1 MADSSLVLRETWVAR
16 VLRALKLV
24 EVRPDGETSHVAG
37 ADFADGQGRAP
48 GMKAINSMSA
58 LAAFPW
64 VAASCGAV
72 ADDLSML
79 PIKVTRGRGKDAEP
93 ITDHPVLDLL
103 DQPTSRMSGILLRRQ
118 LVTDLVLVGDAY
130 ILVAGS
136 PEPAALIRLHPER
149 VTVVPS
155 ADGQAAAYDYDNGGK
170 VVRYGWDQVLHI
182 RQVSWED
189 GPRGLYG
196 NGAIRALANDLT
208 TEQKASELA
217 ANSADHGQPTGIFS
231 PSSEGDTWSQQQ
243 IAVMRDAFDRRMSKQ
258 GTALFLGAGVNYQ
271 PLSWSP
277 RDMEY
282 QATRHLVRESVMA
295 SIGVP
300 PTRVGLPSAN
310 YATAREQAKRYFESL
325 MAKAALVDSSLTRL
339 ARMFSG
345 SEGVTVSHD
354 FSGVEALQES
364 RDARVNRVNAW
375 WLMGVP
381 LTEAAALEGFDEIA
395 PDVEE
400 PEAEAVP
407 AVAGATD
414 QPVSAQALNG
424 AQIASLLEILA
435 AVAAGAITSQ
445 AAIQLIGVA
454 FPTIT
459 EEQAAA
465 IVAGARAVPE
475 TVQEGAQTRAYLES
489 MIHRHGV
496 ATLDP
501 LARWLVLDGG
511 EPYQAPQTEDARADT
526 WRAFIQK
533 SHQPSE
539 RRVALNMRRYL
550 RGAGARIAKRT
561 GEQITTKGGPVQVK
575 RQLDDIALDRIL
587 DEVAEREQ
595 ILEIFRPL
603 FRSMMAD
610 AINAASESLPV
621 DVDLTDD
628 VIRDLVTARVGTMV
642 QQIQATTRIQVR
654 ASIVQGLEQGM
665 STAQIQQLLIQSTTF
680 SPTRAM
686 TIARTE
692 TTALMNQAGVAAMKD
707 AENKGVRLQKEWL
720 SARDGKVRDTH
731 QPGPGGMD
739 GQRVPV
745 DGQFRSPS
753 GATGNGPGEMGS
765 AAENVNCRCVAVP
778 FVEGVS

>member
-24 EVRPDGETSHVAG
+24 EVRPDGTTDHIAG
-37 ADFADGQGRAP
+37 ADFADGQARAP
-48 GMKAINSMSA
+48 GYKAINSMSA

-64 VAASCGAV
+64 VQASVDAV
-72 ADDLSML
+72 ASDLSML
-79 PIKVTRGRGKDAEP
+79 PIKVTKGRGKDAEP

-103 DQPTSRMSGILLRRQ
+103 DQPTSRMSGILMRRQ

-130 ILVAGS
+130 LLVAGS

-155 ADGQAAAYDYDNGGK
+155 ADGQAAAYDYDDGGK

-231 PSSEGDTWSQQQ
+231 PASEGDTWSQQQ

-258 GTALFLGAGVNYQ
+258 GTALFLGSGVSYQ

-400 PEAEAVP
+400 PEADTAVP
-407 AVAGATD
+407 ASAGLTD

-424 AQIASLLEILA
+424 AQIASLMEILA
-435 AVAAGAITSQ
+435 AVAAGAITGP

-475 TVQEGAQTRAYLES
+475 TVQEGAQTRSYLERL
-489 MIHRHGV
+489 IHRHGV
-496 ATLDP
+496 GTLDP

-511 EPYQAPQTEDARADT
+511 EPYQAPQTEEGRAEL
-526 WRAFIQK
+526 WRAYIDRM
-533 SHQPSE
+533 HQPHE
-539 RRVALNMRRYL
+539 RRIGMSMRRYL
-550 RGAGARIAKRT
+550 RAYAARVAKRL
-561 GEQITTKGGPVQVK
+561 EQHLGSRSSAVPVV
-575 RQLDDIALDRIL
+575 RQLDDVALDKIL
-587 DEVAEREQ
+587 DAAAERQE
-595 ILEIFRPL
+595 ILGIFRPL
-603 FRSMMAD
+603 FRAMLAD
-610 AINAASESLPV
+610 S
-621 DVDLTDD
+621 
-628 VIRDLVTARVGTMV
+628 IRGTV
-642 QQIQATTRIQVR
+642 QQLPIDFEFTPDRLDILVNEQIGGMIKDISKTTRAQVKE
-654 ASIVQGLEQGM
+654 SIRMGLAEGE
-665 STAQIQQLLIQSTTF
+665 SVGQIQRTLVQSKTF
-680 SPTRAM
+680 SPARAL

-692 TTALMNQAGVAAMKD
+692 STRSVSAGSLQAMKE
-707 AENKGVRLQKEWL
+707 AEARGVRMKKQWI
-720 SARDGKVRDTH
+720 SARDGNERDSHMDLDGKAVNINENFTSINGNSG
-731 QPGPGGMD
+731 PGPGQLG
-739 GQRVPV
+739 
-745 DGQFRSPS
+745 
-753 GATGNGPGEMGS
+753 
-765 AAENVNCRCVAVP
+765 AAEDDINCRCVAVP
-778 FVEGVS
+778 LVEGVS

>member
-1 MADSSLVLRETWVAR
+1 
-16 VLRALKLV
+16 LKLV

-381 LTEAAALEGFDEIA
+381 LTEAAALEGFDEITQNTQA
-395 PDVEE
+395 EE
-400 PEAEAVP
+400 PPPPED
-407 AVAGATD
+407 D
-414 QPVSAQALNG
+414 QEERR
-424 AQIASLLEILA
+424 LE
-435 AVAAGAITSQ
+435 
-445 AAIQLIGVA
+445 
-454 FPTIT
+454 
-459 EEQAAA
+459 
-465 IVAGARAVPE
+465 
-475 TVQEGAQTRAYLES
+475 
-489 MIHRHGV
+489 
-496 ATLDP
+496 P
-501 LARWLVLDGG
+501 LARWLLLEGG
-511 EPYQAPQTEDARADT
+511 QPYQAPQTEDARAEL
-526 WRAFIQK
+526 WRAYINRM
-533 SHQPSE
+533 HQPHE
-539 RRVALNMRRYL
+539 RRIGMSMRRYL
-550 RGAGARIAKRT
+550 RAYAARIAKRL
-561 GEQITTKGGPVQVK
+561 EQHLGSRSAAVPVV
-575 RQLDDIALDRIL
+575 RQLDDVALDKIL
-587 DEVAEREQ
+587 DAAAERQE
-595 ILEIFRPL
+595 ILGIFRPL
-603 FRSMMAD
+603 FRAMLAD
-610 AINAASESLPV
+610 S
-621 DVDLTDD
+621 
-628 VIRDLVTARVGTMV
+628 IRGTV
-642 QQIQATTRIQVR
+642 QQLPIDFEFTPDRLDILVNEQIGGMITDISKTTRAQVKE
-654 ASIVQGLEQGM
+654 SIRMGLAEGE
-665 STAQIQQLLIQSTTF
+665 SVGQIQRTLVQSKTF
-680 SPTRAM
+680 SPARAL

-692 TTALMNQAGVAAMKD
+692 STRAVSAGSLQAMKE
-707 AENKGVRLQKEWL
+707 AEARGVRMQKQWI
-720 SARDGKVRDTH
+720 SARDGNERDSHMDLDGKAVNINENFTSINGNSG
-731 QPGPGGMD
+731 PGPGQLG
-739 GQRVPV
+739 
-745 DGQFRSPS
+745 
-753 GATGNGPGEMGS
+753 
-765 AAENVNCRCVAVP
+765 AAEDDINCRCVAVP
-778 FVEGVS
+778 LVEGVS

>member
-24 EVRPDGETSHVAG
+24 EVRPDGTTDHIAG
-37 ADFADGQGRAP
+37 ADFADGQARAP
-48 GMKAINSMSA
+48 GYKAINSMSA

-64 VAASCGAV
+64 VQASVDAV
-72 ADDLSML
+72 ASDLSML
-79 PIKVTRGRGKDAEP
+79 PIKVTKGRGKDAEP
-93 ITDHPVLDLL
+93 IADHPVLDLL
-103 DQPTSRMSGILLRRQ
+103 DQPTSRMSGILMRRQ

-130 ILVAGS
+130 LLVAGS

-155 ADGQAAAYDYDNGGK
+155 ADGQAAAYDYDDGGK

-231 PSSEGDTWSQQQ
+231 PASEGDTWSQQQ

-258 GTALFLGAGVNYQ
+258 GTALFLGSGVSYQ

-400 PEAEAVP
+400 PEADTAAPVAPVP
-407 AVAGATD
+407 GD
-414 QPVSAQALNG
+414 GPSVSAQALNG
-424 AQIASLLEILA
+424 AQIASLLQILG
-435 AVAAGAITSQ
+435 AVAAGSITFD
-445 AAIQLIGVA
+445 AAMAVVGVA

-459 EEQAAA
+459 EEQARR
-465 IVAGARAVPE
+465 IL
-475 TVQEGAQTRAYLES
+475 EGAQALPEAPEEQQRAALERL
-489 MIHRHGV
+489 IHRHGV
-496 ATLDP
+496 GTLDP

-511 EPYQAPQTEDARADT
+511 EPYQAPQTEDARADA
-526 WRAFIQK
+526 WRTFIQK

-575 RQLDDIALDRIL
+575 RQLDDIALDKIL

-665 STAQIQQLLIQSTTF
+665 STAQIQQLLLQSTTF

-731 QPGPGGMD
+731 IGLD

>member
-24 EVRPDGETSHVAG
+24 EVRPDGSTDHIAG
-37 ADFADGQGRAP
+37 ADFADGQTRAP
-48 GMKAINSMSA
+48 GYRAINSMSA

-64 VAASCGAV
+64 VQASVDAV
-72 ADDLSML
+72 ASDLSML
-79 PIKVTRGRGKDAEP
+79 PIKVTKGRGKDAEP

-130 ILVAGS
+130 LLVAGS

-149 VTVVPS
+149 VKIVPS
-155 ADGQAAAYDYDNGGK
+155 ADGQAAAYDYDDGGK

-381 LTEAAALEGFDEIA
+381 LTEAAALEGFDEITQNTQA
-395 PDVEE
+395 EE
-400 PEAEAVP
+400 PPPPED
-407 AVAGATD
+407 D
-414 QPVSAQALNG
+414 QEERR
-424 AQIASLLEILA
+424 LE
-435 AVAAGAITSQ
+435 
-445 AAIQLIGVA
+445 
-454 FPTIT
+454 
-459 EEQAAA
+459 
-465 IVAGARAVPE
+465 
-475 TVQEGAQTRAYLES
+475 
-489 MIHRHGV
+489 
-496 ATLDP
+496 P
-501 LARWLVLDGG
+501 LARWLLLEGG
-511 EPYQAPQTEDARADT
+511 QPYQAPQTEDARAEL
-526 WRAFIQK
+526 WRAYIDRM
-533 SHQPSE
+533 HQPHE
-539 RRVALNMRRYL
+539 RRIGMSMRRYL
-550 RGAGARIAKRT
+550 RAYAARIAKRL
-561 GEQITTKGGPVQVK
+561 EQHLGSRSAAVPVV
-575 RQLDDIALDRIL
+575 RQLDDIALDKIL
-587 DEVAEREQ
+587 DAAAERQE
-595 ILEIFRPL
+595 ILGIFRPL
-603 FRSMMAD
+603 FRAMLAD
-610 AINAASESLPV
+610 S
-621 DVDLTDD
+621 
-628 VIRDLVTARVGTMV
+628 IRGTV
-642 QQIQATTRIQVR
+642 QQLPIDFEFTPDRLDILVNEQIGNMIKDISKTTRAQVKE
-654 ASIVQGLEQGM
+654 SIRMGLAEGE
-665 STAQIQQLLIQSTTF
+665 SVGQIQRTLVQSKTF
-680 SPTRAM
+680 SPARAL

-692 TTALMNQAGVAAMKD
+692 STRAVSAGSLQAMKE
-707 AENKGVRLQKEWL
+707 AEARGVRMQKQWI
-720 SARDGKVRDTH
+720 SARDGNERDSHMDLDGKAVNINENFTSINGNSG
-731 QPGPGGMD
+731 PGPGQLG
-739 GQRVPV
+739 
-745 DGQFRSPS
+745 
-753 GATGNGPGEMGS
+753 
-765 AAENVNCRCVAVP
+765 AAEDDINCRCVAVP
-778 FVEGVS
+778 LVEGVS